1 MIRRLQSSQ
10 DAGAAVTFLLTGV
23 AGLWFGRDYE
33 IGTAARM
40 GPGYV
45 PRLLSVGLLVFGVVV
60 GLRAVTRPG
69 PAIEPVGWRTTM
81 LVLAAI
87 LSFVFLIASAGLA
100 TATFVVT
107 VLSALASKQTSWKE
121 TIALA
126 LFLAIFCV
134 LVFIYALR
142 QPMSVFGSG

>member
-1 MIRRLQSSQ
+1 MRRLRSRQ
-10 DAGAAVTFLLTGV
+10 DAGAAATFLLIGL

-45 PRLLSVGLLVFGVVV
+45 PRLLSWGLIGFGIVV
-60 GLRAVTRPG
+60 GLRGVTRPG
-69 PAIEPVGWRTTM
+69 PAIEPVVWRTN
-81 LVLAAI
+81 LPILAAI
-87 LSFVFLIASAGLA
+87 LSFVFLIGSAGLA
-100 TATFVVT
+100 TATFAVT
-107 VLSALASKQTSWKE
+107 VLSALASTQSRWKE

-126 LFLAIFCV
+126 VFLAVFCV

-142 QPMSVFGSG
+142 QPMSVFGSP